1 MFDRLKNF
9 VAEFAGTPERRD
21 FSPDDFR
28 LAAVA
33 LLIHL
38 AGADGQIDASERK
51 RLRELVENR
60 FGLDA
65 ETTTRLIELAETQD
79 RQAVDFY
86 HFTHA
91 LTKVLDQEGRQK
103 IIAMMWEIAFADGTV
118 SEVEE
123 SIVARIADLLGV
135 QARTGRG
142 CAIRSRP
149 RSPRARHLLGRGPR
163 RCLRQRKVCLSLA
176 DHFRRNGSPGSL
188 YGRHNS

>member
-9 VAEFAGTPERRD
+9 VAEFAGTSERRD

-38 AGADGQIDASERK
+38 AGADGKIDAPERK
-51 RLRELVENR
+51 RLRELVEGR

-65 ETTTRLIELAETQD
+65 ETTTKLIELAEVQD

-91 LTKVLDQEGRQK
+91 LTKVLDQDGRQK
-103 IIAMMWEIAFADGTV
+103 IITMMWEIAFADGTV

-135 QARTGRG
+135 SAQDRVRLRHQVAAEVAAGTAFAG
-142 CAIRSRP
+142 P
-149 RSPRARHLLGRGPR
+149 WSPAMP
-163 RCLRQRKVCLSLA
+163 
-176 DHFRRNGSPGSL
+176 
-188 YGRHNS
+188 

>member
-1 MFDRLKNF
+1 MFDQIRNF
-9 VAEFAGTPERRD
+9 VAELTGASEARS

-33 LLIHL
+33 LLVHL
-38 AGADGQIDASERK
+38 ASADGNFSADEQR
-51 RLRELVENR
+51 RLRDIIETR

-65 ETTTRLIELAETQD
+65 DTTTRLIELGEVQD

-91 LTKVLDQEGRQK
+91 LTKALDQDGRQK

-118 SEVEE
+118 TEVEE

-135 QARTGRG
+135 
-142 CAIRSRP
+142 SRP
-149 RSPRARHLLGRGPR
+149 DRLR
-163 RCLRQRKVCLSLA
+163 LRQQVA
-176 DHFRRNGSPGSL
+176 DGIAAGTGFAGPWAPAAAKGSL
-188 YGRHNS
+188 S

>member
-9 VAEFAGTPERRD
+9 IAELANAPEQRD

-28 LAAVA
+28 LAAAA

-38 AGADGQIDASERK
+38 AGADGTIDTAERK
-51 RLRELVENR
+51 RLRELIETR
-60 FGLDA
+60 FGLDS
-65 ETTTRLIELAETQD
+65 EMTTRVIELAEAQD

-123 SIVARIADLLGV
+123 SIVARIAELLGV
-135 QARTGRG
+135 
-142 CAIRSRP
+142 SRQD
-149 RSPRARHLLGRGPR
+149 RVR
-163 RCLRQRKVCLSLA
+163 LRQQVAAEVAAGTAFAGPWSAALPSAK
-176 DHFRRNGSPGSL
+176 
-188 YGRHNS
+188 

>member
-1 MFDRLKNF
+1 MFDHLKNF
-9 VAEFAGTPERRD
+9 VAEFAGAPD
-21 FSPDDFR
+21 GAHFSPDDFR

-38 AGADGQIDASERK
+38 AGADGHFRRIGAQTAARTHRD
-51 RLRELVENR
+51 R

-65 ETTTRLIELAETQD
+65 ETTTRLIELGETQD

-91 LTKVLDQEGRQK
+91 LTKALDQEGRQK

-135 QARTGRG
+135 SSQDRVRLRHQVAAEVASGTAFAG
-142 CAIRSRP
+142 P
-149 RSPRARHLLGRGPR
+149 WSPAMP
-163 RCLRQRKVCLSLA
+163 
-176 DHFRRNGSPGSL
+176 
-188 YGRHNS
+188 

>member
-9 VAEFAGTPERRD
+9 VAEFAGAPERRN

-28 LAAVA
+28 LAAAA

-38 AGADGQIDASERK
+38 AGADGQIEASERK
-51 RLRELVENR
+51 RLRELIESH

-65 ETTTRLIELAETQD
+65 ETTARLIELAETQD

-91 LTKVLDQEGRQK
+91 LTKALDQEGRQK
-103 IIAMMWEIAFADGTV
+103 IITMMWEIAFADGAI

-135 QARTGRG
+135 SSQDRVRLRHQVAAEVASGTAFAG
-142 CAIRSRP
+142 P
-149 RSPRARHLLGRGPR
+149 WSPVMP
-163 RCLRQRKVCLSLA
+163 
-176 DHFRRNGSPGSL
+176 
-188 YGRHNS
+188 

>member
-1 MFDRLKNF
+1 MFDLLKTF
-9 VAEFAGTPERRD
+9 VAELTGAPGRRD

-38 AGADGQIDASERK
+38 AGADGTVADSERR
-51 RLRELVENR
+51 RLRQLVETR
-60 FGLDA
+60 VGLDA
-65 ETTTRLIELAETQD
+65 ETTTRLIQLAEAQD

-91 LTKVLDQEGRQK
+91 LTNVLDQDGRQTV
-103 IIAMMWEIAFADGTV
+103 IAMMWEIAFADGTV

-135 QARTGRG
+135 
-142 CAIRSRP
+142 
-149 RSPRARHLLGRGPR
+149 SPQDRVR
-163 RCLRQRKVCLSLA
+163 LRQRVAAEVAAGTAFAGPWSPALTSAKESL
-176 DHFRRNGSPGSL
+176 P
-188 YGRHNS
+188 

>member
-1 MFDRLKNF
+1 MFDLLKNF
-9 VAEFAGTPERRD
+9 VAELTGAPERRD

-38 AGADGQIDASERK
+38 ASADGTMAEPERR
-51 RLRELVENR
+51 RLRELVETR
-60 FGLDA
+60 FGLDG
-65 ETTTRLIELAETQD
+65 ETTTRLIQLAEAQD

-91 LTKVLDQEGRQK
+91 LTKVLDQDGRQK

-135 QARTGRG
+135 
-142 CAIRSRP
+142 
-149 RSPRARHLLGRGPR
+149 SPQDRVRLRRQVAAEVEAGTAFAGPW
-163 RCLRQRKVCLSLA
+163 
-176 DHFRRNGSPGSL
+176 SPALTSAKGSL
-188 YGRHNS
+188 P